1 VAPGVAGPS
10 PSVPASS
17 SGSPAI
23 PPLVVIGAVAA
34 LGVATE
40 LSVHACARAHRQ
52 RRVLRVG
59 S

>member
-1 VAPGVAGPS
+1 M
-10 PSVPASS
+10 PASS

-23 PPLVVIGAVAA
+23 PAGLVIGAVVA

-40 LSVHACARAHRQ
+40 LSVHAFARAHRQ
-52 RRVLRVG
+52 RRIVRVG